1 MDKIY
6 PIPDKSNADSTCYY
20 ATVKTENVTFLDT
33 PNGVPELYIYNR
45 YHDDGKRVTCIGH
58 EDENFD
64 SKATYEYEFYLP
76 KVYRDEFYYATPVVD
91 GKFYDPEKF
100 TRFGN
105 TLEIKNIERVQI
117 TGTGNVL
124 SEGEEAVGV
133 KLNLKGKVIDQC
145 SSLELIAFIDDQQG
159 RQVSAQT
166 FYLDVPQ
173 FGKEYVKN
181 LLFVIAYTD
190 SPPGNVTFSLRYYDA
205 ELKKHLLDHKT
216 FEFSDYDFSG
226 DDLDLDDMKKW
237 TKKGYELLQ

>member
-1 MDKIY
+1 MGNPTAGMEKSSLDFWDGSWRANPKIKVDKIY

-105 TLEIKNIERVQI
+105 TLEIKTSSECRSRVQ
-117 TGTGNVL
+117 
-124 SEGEEAVGV
+124 AM
-133 KLNLKGKVIDQC
+133 C
-145 SSLELIAFIDDQQG
+145 
-159 RQVSAQT
+159 
-166 FYLDVPQ
+166 
-173 FGKEYVKN
+173 
-181 LLFVIAYTD
+181 
-190 SPPGNVTFSLRYYDA
+190 SLR
-205 ELKKHLLDHKT
+205 ERRPS
-216 FEFSDYDFSG
+216 E
-226 DDLDLDDMKKW
+226 
-237 TKKGYELLQ
+237 

>member
-1 MDKIY
+1 M
-6 PIPDKSNADSTCYY
+6 
-20 ATVKTENVTFLDT
+20 
-33 PNGVPELYIYNR
+33 
-45 YHDDGKRVTCIGH
+45 
-58 EDENFD
+58 
-64 SKATYEYEFYLP
+64 
-76 KVYRDEFYYATPVVD
+76 
-91 GKFYDPEKF
+91 
-100 TRFGN
+100 
-105 TLEIKNIERVQI
+105 QI

-190 SPPGNVTFSLRYYDA
+190 SPPGNVTLV
-205 ELKKHLLDHKT
+205 LGIT
-216 FEFSDYDFSG
+216 
-226 DDLDLDDMKKW
+226 M
-237 TKKGYELLQ
+237 QN